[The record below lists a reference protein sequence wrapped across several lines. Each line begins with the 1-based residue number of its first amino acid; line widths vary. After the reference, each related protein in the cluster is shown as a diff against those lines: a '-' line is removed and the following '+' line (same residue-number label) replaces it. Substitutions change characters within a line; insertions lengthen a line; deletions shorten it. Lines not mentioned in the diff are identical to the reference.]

1 MSDGA
6 SEVRE
11 LVLGFVALTDAA
23 PLVVAKEK
31 GMFRRHGL
39 SVRLSREASW
49 ASVRDKVALG
59 MLDAAQML
67 APMPI
72 AASLGLGPLA
82 VPTVAPMTLDLN
94 GNAIT
99 VSAGLF
105 AAMAGAELGWGNGR
119 PRRATA
125 LATLL
130 ARGHRR
136 PVLAVVHPYS
146 THNYQLR
153 CWLAEGGV
161 DPERDVD
168 LVVIPPQQMV
178 EKLEQ
183 GSIDGFCVG
192 EPWNQVAVRRGVG
205 CLVITSH
212 ELWPGATEKVLG
224 VTASWAERHPQV
236 LSALVR
242 ALVEACAW
250 ADRLENRLEVARL
263 LAHEHHVGAPIEAI
277 AYPLLGLVQERA
289 DTAPRALPDAHVFFR
304 GAANRPRAS
313 HAVRY
318 AREMRRWGQ
327 LDDELTLAR
336 ARTIFRADLFR
347 RALRA
352 GRSLP

>member
-1 MSDGA
+1 MSDGTP
-6 SEVRE
+6 EIRE

-23 PLVVAKEK
+23 PLIVAREK

-39 SVRLSREASW
+39 SVQLSREASW
-49 ASVRDKVALG
+49 ASIRDKVALG

-105 AAMAGAELGWGNGR
+105 AGMAAAEPGWSERR

-125 LATLL
+125 LARLL

-136 PVLAVVHPYS
+136 PVLAVVHPFS

-168 LVVIPPQQMV
+168 LVVIPPDQMV
-178 EKLEQ
+178 ERLEQ

-192 EPWNQVAVRRGVG
+192 EPWNQVAVRCGVG

-212 ELWPGATEKVLG
+212 EIWPGATEKVLG
-224 VTASWAERHPQV
+224 VTASWAERYPRT
-236 LSALVR
+236 LAALGAR
-242 ALVEACAW
+242 PGR
-250 ADRLENRLEVARL
+250 RLRLGRPAREP
-263 LAHEHHVGAPIEAI
+263 AGGGPAP
-277 AYPLLGLVQERA
+277 G
-289 DTAPRALPDAHVFFR
+289 PRALCRGTDRGDRLSLARPGAGAGRHAAA
-304 GAANRPRAS
+304 GAARCPRVLSRCCQPA
-313 HAVRY
+313 AGEPC
-318 AREMRRWGQ
+318 A
-327 LDDELTLAR
+327 
-336 ARTIFRADLFR
+336 
-347 RALRA
+347 ALRTRDA
-352 GRSLP
+352 PLGPA